1 MTLKEHRETD
11 VYAIV
16 VGRVIASLREREGM
30 TQAALAEQADLSQ
43 SMVSRLERGQTQP
56 DAFTLKKIAEAF
68 DMTPGELTE
77 QIDRAY
83 ARTEETTRGLVST
96 NREGPWWKTALAV
109 AGVVGLAGLVA
120 FAVVAILE
128 ESDKKR

>member
-16 VGRVIASLREREGM
+16 VGRVVAGLREREGM
-30 TQAALAEQADLSQ
+30 TQAALAEQAELSQ
-43 SMVSRLERGQTQP
+43 SMVSRIESGQAQP
-56 DAFTLKKIAEAF
+56 DAFTLKKLAEAF
-68 DMTPGELTE
+68 NTTPGELTE

-83 ARTEETTRGLVST
+83 ARTEETTRGLVS
-96 NREGPWWKTALAV
+96 NSRGGPWWKTALAI
-109 AGVVGLAGLVA
+109 AGVVGLAGVVA
-120 FAVVAILE
+120 FAVAAVLE